1 MQFRLL
7 GPLQAAALD
16 EPLPLGGPK
25 QRGLLA
31 LLLLNANRVVSR
43 ERAIDCLWG
52 ESPPGSAVNALQVR
66 VHELRKVLGADRVVT
81 RGTGYML
88 RADSSEVDA
97 LRFEELFDEGR
108 EAIAS
113 ADMAGARDR
122 LSEALALWNGE
133 PLADLP
139 FGAVPEAERRR
150 LVELRLSALELRID
164 AELELASTGELVSE
178 LEALVHEHPF
188 RERFQ
193 GQLMLL
199 LYRNGR
205 QAEALEVYQVA
216 RRTLADEL
224 GVEPGPQLRELERAI
239 LRHDP
244 SLAGPSADRTRPSRL
259 PRPRTALIGRRREL
273 VAVGSMLRGP
283 DVRLLTL
290 TGAGGVGKTRLALEV
305 AAEIG
310 PELDDGAT
318 FVGLASMR
326 DPAHVGSTIGS
337 ALGIAER
344 QQQELVESLVADL
357 RDRELLLVLDNFER
371 LLEAAPLVAEL
382 VASAPGLRVLV
393 TSRVRLHLDAEHE
406 YAVPPLEVP
415 AVGDDLDA
423 LARNDSVA
431 VFVARARALDRA
443 FELDETNA
451 AAVGAVCR
459 ELEGLPLA
467 LELAAAR
474 TKLLTPRQI
483 LDRIGR
489 PLEFL
494 TGGGRDLPARQ
505 HTLRA
510 TIDWSYELLD
520 EAERRLFAQLSVFAG
535 GCALDAVEAVC
546 GAELEPLAALLDN
559 SLLRREQRP
568 GGEPRFRMLETV
580 REYAGELLERDDS
593 RPVRARHAAY
603 YADLA
608 ERLRPELVGPGA
620 QAALDALAQE
630 HDNLR
635 ALLAH
640 TLGEDLELGFAT
652 TGALRRYWEMSAR
665 GREIRA
671 WLEQA
676 LPHAEEPA
684 SRARTG
690 AELVLGRQLVDAG
703 EYAGADAVFGRVVAR
718 ARERDWPGEAAVALT
733 QLAWLRLAAG
743 AEDESL
749 RFAEEAVELARRAGD
764 LWAERLGLAMLAA
777 SYLERGEIQRAR
789 DGFDQS
795 LDLARRLGDRR
806 ALVMAMVNS
815 GFGAMRA
822 GDLDASRAT
831 LYEALRLSE
840 ELDHPVSTVAVLSLL
855 GALANLSGDHDR
867 ARDLLLETLER
878 GRELGRPIHLLEA
891 LTELALALADS
902 DPRAASC
909 FLGAADAGYAQ
920 RDIVRPEAETA
931 RFDVLRRELAAALGE
946 RQFAEAL
953 ADGGRLTLDEVVEK
967 ALAGGRRRAR

>member
-1 MQFRLL
+1 M
-7 GPLQAAALD
+7 
-16 EPLPLGGPK
+16 
-25 QRGLLA
+25 
-31 LLLLNANRVVSR
+31 
-43 ERAIDCLWG
+43 
-52 ESPPGSAVNALQVR
+52 
-66 VHELRKVLGADRVVT
+66 
-81 RGTGYML
+81 
-88 RADSSEVDA
+88 
-97 LRFEELFDEGR
+97 
-108 EAIAS
+108 
-113 ADMAGARDR
+113 
-122 LSEALALWNGE
+122 
-133 PLADLP
+133 
-139 FGAVPEAERRR
+139 
-150 LVELRLSALELRID
+150 
-164 AELELASTGELVSE
+164 
-178 LEALVHEHPF
+178 
-188 RERFQ
+188 
-193 GQLMLL
+193 
-199 LYRNGR
+199 
-205 QAEALEVYQVA
+205 
-216 RRTLADEL
+216 
-224 GVEPGPQLRELERAI
+224 
-239 LRHDP
+239 
-244 SLAGPSADRTRPSRL
+244 
-259 PRPRTALIGRRREL
+259 
-273 VAVGSMLRGP
+273 
-283 DVRLLTL
+283 
-290 TGAGGVGKTRLALEV
+290 
-305 AAEIG
+305 
-310 PELDDGAT
+310 
-318 FVGLASMR
+318 
-326 DPAHVGSTIGS
+326 
-337 ALGIAER
+337 
-344 QQQELVESLVADL
+344 
-357 RDRELLLVLDNFER
+357 
-371 LLEAAPLVAEL
+371 
-382 VASAPGLRVLV
+382 
-393 TSRVRLHLDAEHE
+393 
-406 YAVPPLEVP
+406 PPLEVP
-415 AVGDDLDA
+415 AVVDDLDA

-483 LDRIGR
+483 LGRIGR

-749 RFAEEAVELARRAGD
+749 RSPRKRSSWPGGPATCGRSASVSRCWRRRISSG
-764 LWAERLGLAMLAA
+764 ERF
-777 SYLERGEIQRAR
+777 SERGTASIRA
-789 DGFDQS
+789 S
-795 LDLARRLGDRR
+795 TVARRLGDRR

-831 LYEALRLSE
+831 LSEALRLSE

-946 RQFAEAL
+946 QQFAEAL